1 MAEKLL
7 EEIQTGQFLPLTL
20 TIEPL
25 QRILA
30 QILALMKDHDAKMGE
45 IGEALAGKA
54 DRSDLAGLSDNSAK
68 FNEYDDKFK
77 QYDDKFKEYDDK
89 FKQYDDKLDGLLA
102 RLEDVEKK
110 AEERDAPFD
119 FEEFQKRQTDFEDAQ
134 NKRLDELIAA
144 LNELKAKEENDA
156 AMRDEIE
163 ELKKRVD
170 DLDSLR
176 ERLEN
181 VEKDVNVL
189 KSESIPKVEQEM
201 ESAKQKIDDLET
213 RMKAME
219 LRERSTPRPPSS
231 GEVSPN
237 PRVGEI
243 RIRSRGWDSQQEI
256 EELVNA
262 LKGDV
267 ESMKREIED
276 LKKAMLER
284 PDRAVVEKLFA
295 QFKKSFAGIV
305 EMIETAQAQNAN
317 FATLDDLRRLE
328 AKIKQVNME
337 IDEAAAARKGMTC
350 LSCGQ
355 PYRTVTNSIQ
365 DQHTMSILGA
375 APISQVMDGKQTIV
389 YGSDHELYYS
399 CPSPAHTHP
408 FVANSPKAIESDT

>member
-1 MAEKLL
+1 MSVNQAMAEKLL

-30 QILALMKDHDAKMGE
+30 EILALMKDHDAKIRE
-45 IGEALAGKA
+45 ISEALAGKA
-54 DRSDLAGLSDNSAK
+54 DRSEIAGLSENSAK

-77 QYDDKFKEYDDK
+77 EYDDK
-89 FKQYDDKLDGLLA
+89 LNGLLTRIA
-102 RLEDVEKK
+102 DVEKK
-110 AEERDAPFD
+110 VDEKEAPFD
-119 FEEFQKRQTDFEDAQ
+119 FDEFQKRQTDFEDAQ
-134 NKRLDELIAA
+134 NKRLDELMAA
-144 LNELKAKEENDA
+144 LDELKAKEENDA
-156 AMRDEIE
+156 MLRDEIE
-163 ELKKRVD
+163 ELKKRLD

-176 ERLEN
+176 ERLEE
-181 VEKDVNVL
+181 VEKDVNAV
-189 KSESIPKVEQEM
+189 KGESIPKLQQEM

-219 LRERSTPRPPSS
+219 LRERSMPRPPSS
-231 GEVSPN
+231 GEVSLN
-237 PRVGEI
+237 PRAGEV
-243 RIRSRGWDSQQEI
+243 RIRSRGGDSQKTQQEI
-256 EELVNA
+256 EEMVDA
-262 LKGDV
+262 LKGEI